1 MLISRICSVFCATL
15 YSRATYLS
23 PHQFFTV
30 RYRCDENK
38 RHWSIDRQ
46 ARQPEIY
53 NTHCPYNRMRTRRPM
68 LHRGCRDS
76 VPAARDVLTTIR
88 TMKMKFYL
96 SLLA

>member
-30 RYRCDENK
+30 RYRFDENK

-46 ARQPEIY
+46 ARQPKIY
-53 NTHCPYNRMRTRRPM
+53 NTHCPYIE
-68 LHRGCRDS
+68 CERDAQCYI
-76 VPAARDVLTTIR
+76 AAVEI
-88 TMKMKFYL
+88 L
-96 SLLA
+96 SPPLGMF